1 MKGLLKDEDEIKVL
15 TKNAVKCLVCN
26 KVLESKYRHN
36 FVTCACPNETFTD
49 GGLVYQRLG
58 SKDLDK
64 VVSLAEYETIT
75 YKEAK
80 EREQKRQLEAELLLQ
95 QRIDNDEM
103 ECVGGRWMSKEV
115 AKIVLGVLEGKEK

>member
-1 MKGLLKDEDEIKVL
+1 MKGLLQDEDEIKVL
-15 TKNAVKCLVCN
+15 TKNAVQCLVCN
-26 KVLESKYRHN
+26 TILESKYRHN
-36 FVTCACPNETFTD
+36 FVTCGCHNGTFTD
-49 GGLVYQRLG
+49 GGLVYQRYSG
-58 SKDLDK
+58 KDLDK

-95 QRIDNDEM
+95 QRIDNGEM

-115 AKIVLGVLEGKEK
+115 AKIVLGVLKDKEK

>member
-1 MKGLLKDEDEIKVL
+1 MKGLLQDEDEIKVL

-26 KVLESKYRHN
+26 TVLESKYRHN
-36 FVTCACPNETFTD
+36 FVTCGCPNETFTD

-75 YKEAK
+75 YKEVK

-115 AKIVLGVLEGKEK
+115 AQIVLGVLENKEK

>member
-36 FVTCACPNETFTD
+36 FVTCGCHNETFTD

-115 AKIVLGVLEGKEK
+115 AQIVLGVLENKEK